1 MMIKPFKHLRMP
13 QLIFGPDTLSNLP
26 KLPLVRQAQA
36 ILLVT
41 GGASFIHT
49 PRYAKLKLALGDSHR
64 TVHEASVAGEPSPEL
79 VDSLCAKY
87 RDQYIGAVI
96 AIGGGSALDTG
107 KALSAMLPVQDSVT
121 RYLEGVGTDIHP
133 GYKIPFI
140 AIPTTAGTGS
150 EATANAVL
158 SQVGPRGYKRSLRH
172 ENFVPDIA
180 ILDPTLTLSCPPE
193 VTAAAGLDAL
203 TQLMEGYV
211 STKATP
217 LTDALALDG
226 IRAIGSSLIPACTTE
241 GYDVD
246 HRGNLAYAAY
256 LSGVVL
262 ANAGLGLV
270 HGFASP
276 IGGLYGIP
284 HGMVCGTLQG
294 EALRVNLQ
302 LLKTSGPAGETGL
315 KKYAAISE
323 VLTGCD
329 PHQIDE
335 ACSRLLAHIN
345 GWIELLRIP
354 TLGAYGIMDPDLDAI
369 VVQTDEKNNP
379 VPVSKE
385 LMREILVNRL

>member
-1 MMIKPFKHLRMP
+1 MVIKPFKHLRMP
-13 QLIFGPDTLSNLP
+13 QLVFGPDTLSMLP
-26 KLPLVRQAQA
+26 KFPLVRQAQA

-41 GGASFIHT
+41 GGASFCRSE
-49 PRYAKLKLALGDSHR
+49 RYGRLKISLSDSHR
-64 TVHEASVAGEPSPEL
+64 SVHEIAVSGEPSPEL
-79 VDSLCAKY
+79 IDSLCMKY

-107 KALSAMLPVQDSVT
+107 KALSAMLPVRDSVT
-121 RYLEGVGTDIHP
+121 RYLEGVGTESHP

-172 ENFVPDIA
+172 EDFVPDIA
-180 ILDPTLTLSCPPE
+180 LLDPTLALTCPSAI
-193 VTAAAGLDAL
+193 TAASGLDAL
-203 TQLMEGYV
+203 TQLMEAYV

-226 IRAIGSSLIPACTTE
+226 IKYLGSSLVPACTTQSDDI
-241 GYDVD
+241 G
-246 HRGNLAYAAY
+246 HRGNLAYGAY

-270 HGFASP
+270 HGFASA

-294 EALRVNLQ
+294 EALRINLE
-302 LLKTSGPAGETGL
+302 LLKTAGPAGEIGL
-315 KKYAAISE
+315 RKYAAIAA

-329 PHQIDE
+329 PQNTDK
-335 ACSRLLAHIN
+335 ACALLLELIT
-345 GWIELLRIP
+345 GWIEVLQIP
-354 TLGAYGIMDPDLDAI
+354 TLGAYGLMDADLDAI
-369 VVQTDEKNNP
+369 VVQTDAKNNP

-385 LMREILVNRL
+385 LIREILVNRL

>member
-64 TVHEASVAGEPSPEL
+64 TVHEAAVAGEPSPEL
-79 VDSLCAKY
+79 VDSLCLKY

-241 GYDVD
+241 GNDVG

-302 LLKTSGPAGETGL
+302 LLKASGPAGESGL

-329 PHQIDE
+329 PHQIDD

-354 TLGAYGIMDPDLDAI
+354 PLGAYGIMDPDLDAI